1 MIMKTVTYRTKNF
14 CSLFLGITTAALT
27 FYTATVQP
35 CSTVLMQGAPW
46 DHVVVSARTM
56 DFEVDLRSHFVVVP
70 QQQDWTSNSFTGDNK
85 LSWTNKYGFV
95 GINASLIGLNE
106 KFVDGINE
114 HGLSA
119 SLLWLNETKLPTVP
133 KPGETR
139 KDLSVL
145 DVVGY
150 TLGQC
155 KTIDEARK
163 ALTDLRVWGEK
174 AELLNVPIN
183 PTLHLFVAD
192 AYGKS
197 MVVEWINGKQHI
209 YDQSNV
215 DNYPN
220 ALTNSPPYPKQMA
233 GFSPYA
239 NLSCKDY
246 DKGKLLP
253 GLKLLPGGPD
263 SPSRFARLV
272 KISQCAQIGSNP
284 NINPYPYRLTK
295 DNAVTAAFQVIG
307 NLEIPPGER
316 VYRTPDPAT
325 GLDVDWTQWALV
337 RVHGDI
343 DPVTGRSTSKLF
355 IRSSQNASLR
365 VIYLE
370 QIDFKSPKPVGGF
383 VAKPIDDPSYTK
395 GEIIPLN

>member
-1 MIMKTVTYRTKNF
+1 MKTVNHKNKHF
-14 CSLFLGITTAALT
+14 CIFFLGITTVALT
-27 FYTATVQP
+27 LYTASVQP

-56 DFEVDLRSHFVVVP
+56 DFEVDLRSQFVIVS

-85 LSWTNKYGFV
+85 LSWSNKYGFV
-95 GINASLIGLNE
+95 GINASLIGLND

-119 SLLWLNETKLPTVP
+119 ALLWLNETKLPTAP
-133 KPGETR
+133 NPGETR

-145 DVVGY
+145 DVVSY

-155 KTIDEARK
+155 KTVSEARK
-163 ALTDLRVWGEK
+163 ALTGLRVWGEK
-174 AELLNVPIN
+174 ASLLGNEIN
-183 PTLHLFVAD
+183 PTLHLFIAD
-192 AYGKS
+192 AYGES

-209 YDQSNV
+209 YDQSNIEK
-215 DNYPN
+215 YPN
-220 ALTNSPPYPKQMA
+220 ALTNSPPYPKQIT

-246 DKGKLLP
+246 DKGKLMP

-272 KISQCAQIGSNP
+272 KISQCAQSGSNP
-284 NINPYPYRLTK
+284 NIKPYPYRLTK

-325 GLDVDWTQWALV
+325 GLDVDWTQWTLV
-337 RVHGDI
+337 RVHGEI
-343 DPVTGRSTSKLF
+343 DPQTHRSTSKLF
-355 IRSSQNASLR
+355 VRSSQNASLR
-365 VIYLE
+365 LIDLE
-370 QIDFKSPKPVGGF
+370 QIDFTLPKPVNGF
-383 VAKPIDDPSYTK
+383 VRKPIDDPAYTK
-395 GEIIPLN
+395 GETIPLD